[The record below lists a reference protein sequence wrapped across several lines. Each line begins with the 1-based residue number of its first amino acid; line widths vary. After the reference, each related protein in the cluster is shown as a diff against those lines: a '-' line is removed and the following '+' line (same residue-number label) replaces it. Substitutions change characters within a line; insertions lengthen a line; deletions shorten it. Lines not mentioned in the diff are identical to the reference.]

1 MTETVTRPVRVAPV
15 TTLTAGRRG
24 ERLSTQATLRE
35 VMGQFAT
42 GVTVLTTGGERA
54 HGMTA
59 NSFTSVS
66 LDPPM
71 VLCCVSLAARMYESI
86 ASSRT
91 FAVSILAADQ
101 RPVARHFA
109 DWRRPRGLAQFD
121 GVDWQ
126 PGPRTGAPLLTG
138 ALAWVECRV
147 AEVYPGGDHAIFLGE
162 VLGSSRSAGP
172 DALTFFGGDYHPVG
186 ARPRDRIVDRGE
198 AIA

>member
-1 MTETVTRPVRVAPV
+1 VAAVTPLPAV
-15 TTLTAGRRG
+15 RRG
-24 ERLSTQATLRE
+24 ERISAQATLRE

-71 VLCCVSLAARMYESI
+71 VLCCVSLAARMHQAVV
-86 ASSRT
+86 ASGS
-91 FAVSILAADQ
+91 FGVSILSADQ

-121 GVDWQ
+121 AVDWFA
-126 PGPRTGAPLLTG
+126 GPSTGVPLLSG
-138 ALAWVECRV
+138 ALAWLECSV

-162 VLGSSRSAGP
+162 VLASSRNAGP
-172 DALTFFGGDYHPVG
+172 QALAFFGGDYHHVG
-186 ARPRDRIVDRGE
+186 TAAR
-198 AIA
+198 ATA